1 MVSGGGTSRM
11 DRADEGGRSTKRT
24 IKKPTHFNPRHVR
37 GTEQQITKAD
47 NKDAVQWQQTREIL
61 SVMDETDHSS
71 PAKGRRKAEAEVKK
85 EEEGAGIE
93 EIVVDDRQDE
103 DEDEDE
109 NKNDK
114 DGDGDGVGAAVVL
127 PKVTR
132 SGAAR
137 ADDNQTTFPKSRT
150 TPARSAAPSK
160 RRQTE
165 AGRASLQP
173 SAAPPSKSV
182 TDRGSSGD
190 GASSP
195 RKTMRKSPAKAE
207 NATPETSVKR
217 AFPVSPVSG
226 ACSSATSPEVG
237 ASSAKRST
245 SKRRQLGR
253 ERGGDDERTH
263 TASEE
268 GGNDA
273 KDGQAPST
281 PDGSTIQDSHPSSA
295 ESERLRTPSLR
306 SRTRGTRR
314 GGKCPAQ
321 TSLQFDGYET
331 PNATPQKLGAAI
343 VRPKARKASLA
354 DTLGREEETDRG
366 VGEGVGEEKEEK
378 EEEKEEE
385 EEEEE
390 VAETPPISQ
399 MVGGAAVGV
408 AGGGKRGRD
417 KDVTVADGSGGKQ
430 VKVGSRASP
439 RGKPKSTCAKEGVL
453 ARSGGPD
460 AATEERDS
468 KGGGGEEGES
478 VTVAQ
483 REGKVEIE
491 ECAHGHVDA
500 KVSPQAG
507 DKAEGIVGG
516 GGNSSNLRK
525 RVRSSILDGAA
536 AGEGGQRGDRSGEE
550 REAMVQNWSDEAKRA
565 RVGWST
571 DADFCNAD
579 TLMRDG
585 EVGSG
590 VGEPT
595 CPKMVTD
602 DGVVHTLAFGN
613 EVYNWTAGTI
623 DLPPGTRTIMTG
635 KGQYHTLFVMS
646 GSVTCK
652 FVEMEGFEGVLNDG
666 GERKFPIMGE
676 IRDGGCFRVNL

>member
-1 MVSGGGTSRM
+1 MVAGGGTSRM
-11 DRADEGGRSTKRT
+11 ERVEEGGRSTKRT

-71 PAKGRRKAEAEVKK
+71 PTKGRRKAEAEVKK
-85 EEEGAGIE
+85 EAEGVEIE
-93 EIVVDDRQDE
+93 EIVVD
-103 DEDEDE
+103 EDEDE
-109 NKNDK
+109 N
-114 DGDGDGVGAAVVL
+114 DGDGADAML

-137 ADDNQTTFPKSRT
+137 ADDHQALPKSRA
-150 TPARSAAPSK
+150 TPARSAPHSK

-165 AGRASLQP
+165 AGRASSQP
-173 SAAPPSKSV
+173 SAVPPAKAV
-182 TDRGSSGD
+182 TDGGSSGD

-195 RKTMRKSPAKAE
+195 RKISRKSPAKAE

-217 AFPVSPVSG
+217 AFPASPVSG

-237 ASSAKRST
+237 ESTAKRST
-245 SKRRQLGR
+245 SKRRQPGR
-253 ERGGDDERTH
+253 ERGGGDERTH
-263 TASEE
+263 KPSEE
-268 GGNDA
+268 GGDDA
-273 KDGQAPST
+273 KDGHAPST

-295 ESERLRTPSLR
+295 ESDRLRTS
-306 SRTRGTRR
+306 SRTRARGTRR

-354 DTLGREEETDRG
+354 DTLGREEDDDRE
-366 VGEGVGEEKEEK
+366 VGEGVGEE
-378 EEEKEEE
+378 

-390 VAETPPISQ
+390 VVAETPSTSQ
-399 MVGGAAVGV
+399 TGGVAAVGAV
-408 AGGGKRGRD
+408 GGGKRGRD
-417 KDVTVADGSGGKQ
+417 KDVMVAEGSGGKQ
-430 VKVGSRASP
+430 VKAGSRASP
-439 RGKPKSTCAKEGVL
+439 RGKPKSTSAKEGVV

-460 AATEERDS
+460 AAREEGSS
-468 KGGGGEEGES
+468 KGGGREDGES
-478 VTVAQ
+478 VKVAQ
-483 REGKVEIE
+483 GEGKGKVEVE
-491 ECAHGHVDA
+491 ECGHEHENADA
-500 KVSPQAG
+500 KVSPKDV

-516 GGNSSNLRK
+516 GGDSGSSSSS
-525 RVRSSILDGAA
+525 VRARASSSVGDGAA
-536 AGEGGQRGDRSGEE
+536 AGEGGQRGGRGGEE
-550 REAMVQNWSDEAKRA
+550 GEAMVQNWSNEAKRA

-571 DADFCNAD
+571 DADFCDAD
-579 TLMRDG
+579 TLMRDS
-585 EVGSG
+585 EVGSS
-590 VGEPT
+590 VGKPT
-595 CPKMVTD
+595 CPRMVTD

-623 DLPPGTRTIMTG
+623 DLPPGTRTTMTG